1 MNDLI
6 DRIRAYVAAISPYY
20 CHMCEA
26 KVIIKDM
33 GCPNCK
39 CMDYVHEEKETQADA
54 LLREV
59 AALEP
64 VKWRLRI
71 GASDIWSTTDAEWE
85 ADFYGKQSGCPYEKN
100 PLYTLTGA
108 THD

>member
-1 MNDLI
+1 MNI
-6 DRIRAYVAAISPYY
+6 KQRALELLQDESLRGRVPR
-20 CHMCEA
+20 E
-26 KVIIKDM
+26 VQD
-33 GCPNCK
+33 
-39 CMDYVHEEKETQADA
+39 

-64 VKWRLRI
+64 VKWRVRI
-71 GASDIWSTTDAEWE
+71 GASDIWGTTNAEWE
-85 ADFYGKQSGCPYEKN
+85 ADFYGKQSGCSYEKN